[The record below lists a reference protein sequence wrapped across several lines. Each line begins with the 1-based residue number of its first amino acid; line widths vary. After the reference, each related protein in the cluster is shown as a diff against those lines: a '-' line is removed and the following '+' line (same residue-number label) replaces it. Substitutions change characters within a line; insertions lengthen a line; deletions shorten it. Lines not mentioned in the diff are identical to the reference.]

1 MSDPI
6 LEVGGAGIEST
17 DAKVKV
23 LMNNM
28 VNSETPGFRRADAV
42 IQSFPTYLDAAQNRS
57 TTQIPKVE
65 TIRHDQTPGTLLRTG
80 NKLDVAI
87 GGDGFFVIETPAG
100 RGYTR
105 DGRFTL
111 DMDGRVV
118 TTAGNHPVV
127 GEGGPISIS
136 PGSEIEVTGTGE
148 ILVDGVKEDQ
158 LRVVGFKDPSSLDPL
173 SGSTFK
179 ATSRANEKIIDVP
192 RVIQGYV
199 ETSNVNMVDSMM
211 ELVYLSRIYGLN
223 AKIISNRD
231 VMMSRAIEMGRPSQ

>member
-28 VNSETPGFRRADAV
+28 VNSETPGFRKADAV
-42 IQSFPTYLDAAQNRS
+42 VKSFPTYLDEAQGRS

-65 TIRHDQTPGTLLRTG
+65 TIRYDQTPGTLLRTG

-87 GGDGFFVIETPAG
+87 GGDGFFVVETPSG

-111 DMDGRVV
+111 DRDGNLV
-118 TTAGNHPVV
+118 TTAGNYPVV
-127 GEGGPISIS
+127 GEGGPISIP
-136 PGSEIEVTGTGE
+136 PGSEVEITGSGE
-148 ILVDGVKEDQ
+148 MVVNGVREDQ
-158 LRVVGFKDPSSLDPL
+158 LRVVGFKDPSSLDPM
-173 SGSTFK
+173 SGSIFK
-179 ATSRANEKIIDVP
+179 ATARSNDMIIDTP
-192 RVIQGYV
+192 RVIQGYI

-223 AKIISNRD
+223 TKIISNRD
-231 VMMSRAIEMGRPSQ
+231 VMLSRAIEMGRPSQ